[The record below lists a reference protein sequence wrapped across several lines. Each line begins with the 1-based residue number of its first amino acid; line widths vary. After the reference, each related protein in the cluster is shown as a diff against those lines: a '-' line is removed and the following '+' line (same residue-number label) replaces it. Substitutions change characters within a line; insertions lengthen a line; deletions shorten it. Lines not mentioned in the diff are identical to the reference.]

1 MFLLLPWK
9 HCPKNL
15 PERIGKGTRGDGHP
29 IRPHQTLFKGSG
41 RGLLRPQ
48 VPSGR
53 RAPAARRGLQ
63 GLMGGNH
70 QIFLEQK
77 QQFFLLHHPFFIQ
90 VKLMAFKKEKFS
102 FEAEEN
108 HFMKL
113 QQLSGKH
120 SFQTKDFQ
128 RIVEK
133 MIDRMYVQT
142 KGKELK

>member
-1 MFLLLPWK
+1 MFLLLPWR

-15 PERIGKGTRGDGHP
+15 PVRAGRKLKGMDTPPDRTKH
-29 IRPHQTLFKGSG
+29 
-41 RGLLRPQ
+41 GLK
-48 VPSGR
+48 
-53 RAPAARRGLQ
+53 GLQ
-63 GLMGGNH
+63 GVFTLPKTHQVVEHQQQRVDSKALGGSTTR
-70 QIFLEQK
+70 FFWSRSSS
-77 QQFFLLHHPFFIQ
+77 FFLLHHPFFIQ
-90 VKLMAFKKEKFS
+90 EKLMAFKKERFS

>member
-1 MFLLLPWK
+1 
-9 HCPKNL
+9 
-15 PERIGKGTRGDGHP
+15 
-29 IRPHQTLFKGSG
+29 
-41 RGLLRPQ
+41 
-48 VPSGR
+48 
-53 RAPAARRGLQ
+53 
-63 GLMGGNH
+63 
-70 QIFLEQK
+70 
-77 QQFFLLHHPFFIQ
+77 
-90 VKLMAFKKEKFS
+90 MAFKKERFS

>member
-1 MFLLLPWK
+1 M
-9 HCPKNL
+9 
-15 PERIGKGTRGDGHP
+15 
-29 IRPHQTLFKGSG
+29 G
-41 RGLLRPQ
+41 RKPPVFG
-48 VPSGR
+48 
-53 RAPAARRGLQ
+53 AEAA
-63 GLMGGNH
+63 
-70 QIFLEQK
+70 I
-77 QQFFLLHHPFFIQ
+77 FFLLHHPFFIQ
-90 VKLMAFKKEKFS
+90 EKLMAFKKEKFS

-120 SFQTKDFQ
+120 SFQSRDFQ